1 MEIRSRPL
9 IGFVAVALAWCLL
22 TPPLAFIT
30 SAPAQ
35 AANTAAELLVDPD
48 DRTKPATQ
56 NGVREFGAANR
67 YQTAVRLAERY
78 AREQGGLNSV
88 PTVILA
94 SGEAPLDG
102 AVAAGLAARNAAP
115 ILLTPSTQLH
125 RGVANYIEDHQVSA
139 VIVLGGSASVSEA
152 VLNEVAALEPEPTVR
167 RIAGGDRFATA
178 AAIAGEL
185 DAVTNWCGTN
195 DTVALLAS
203 ASDDRLGEIVATG
216 PLVYALELPV
226 LLTERASVPAAT
238 TQALESLRIDRV
250 VIVGNATVV
259 SDDVISQLV
268 AAGVDATERIS
279 ASSPDTVSAAVA
291 RLMTETCDP
300 EIDPATNLV
309 ALAGSGAAVDAVA
322 AAPLLGLGLDG
333 SGPVPLLFVGSRLD
347 SSVSSFLRTT
357 KTTVDNLKTHVEVVA
372 IGGTSAISDASVQLA
387 IRAATTSRTL
397 TGRISAVAGESS
409 FRIRFTEALRI
420 EGEHFEGRIRDL
432 LYVNDVPALIVEQEL
447 TSSRPADACDAVS
460 SLTVTLPHPLQ
471 AGDVIQMRSAD
482 EWFAINDD
490 RRPLQGVTYK
500 VPAPRTRTP
509 VLRMEIVALAG
520 SSDLVFAIEYDPT
533 ESDGTATSVD
543 PRRIR
548 VATNRDIEV
557 DVGEPVFL
565 GAERLLGLALHRL
578 PLTAPDG
585 FAGDASSDPITRGG
599 AYELAVDDFVDLRGG
614 AVSGSDS
621 LRSGR
626 RRARASAPAAA
637 FGVSAVRV
645 GPANPGVDDSA
656 TTTTPD
662 AIADISERAEVM
674 LDESVH
680 IVGKWTGS
688 AGGAAGNGWLL
699 DSARAS
705 ARLGET
711 ASAVSRT
718 NHPAVRVWIDT
729 RDRIILLRFI
739 DSEDGEPPELT
750 YGDFVRA
757 LSSNS
762 AFTRHFLAELVNG
775 CIDESEPVSLDDDSD
790 FIGMPTLSGGVSSV
804 SFLVGFTDY
813 VSEFISDGGPDV
825 VSVGDGGA
833 VVELIDDILGGLI
846 EDYGETAE
854 DPPPFSDR
862 VETSTL
868 LPTDQVV
875 FRFTTADPQHTIG
888 QLASFRGKRIQI
900 AAGIARGQA
909 PDDPATADVD
919 ESLNPARTL
928 LGISSRD
935 ALLRTNLPAASSSP

>member
-1 MEIRSRPL
+1 M
-9 IGFVAVALAWCLL
+9 
-22 TPPLAFIT
+22 
-30 SAPAQ
+30 
-35 AANTAAELLVDPD
+35 
-48 DRTKPATQ
+48 
-56 NGVREFGAANR
+56 
-67 YQTAVRLAERY
+67 
-78 AREQGGLNSV
+78 
-88 PTVILA
+88 
-94 SGEAPLDG
+94 
-102 AVAAGLAARNAAP
+102 
-115 ILLTPSTQLH
+115 
-125 RGVANYIEDHQVSA
+125 
-139 VIVLGGSASVSEA
+139 
-152 VLNEVAALEPEPTVR
+152 
-167 RIAGGDRFATA
+167 
-178 AAIAGEL
+178 
-185 DAVTNWCGTN
+185 
-195 DTVALLAS
+195 
-203 ASDDRLGEIVATG
+203 
-216 PLVYALELPV
+216 
-226 LLTERASVPAAT
+226 
-238 TQALESLRIDRV
+238 
-250 VIVGNATVV
+250 
-259 SDDVISQLV
+259 
-268 AAGVDATERIS
+268 
-279 ASSPDTVSAAVA
+279 
-291 RLMTETCDP
+291 
-300 EIDPATNLV
+300 
-309 ALAGSGAAVDAVA
+309 
-322 AAPLLGLGLDG
+322 
-333 SGPVPLLFVGSRLD
+333 
-347 SSVSSFLRTT
+347 
-357 KTTVDNLKTHVEVVA
+357 
-372 IGGTSAISDASVQLA
+372 
-387 IRAATTSRTL
+387 
-397 TGRISAVAGESS
+397 
-409 FRIRFTEALRI
+409 
-420 EGEHFEGRIRDL
+420 
-432 LYVNDVPALIVEQEL
+432 
-447 TSSRPADACDAVS
+447 
-460 SLTVTLPHPLQ
+460 
-471 AGDVIQMRSAD
+471 
-482 EWFAINDD
+482 
-490 RRPLQGVTYK
+490 
-500 VPAPRTRTP
+500 
-509 VLRMEIVALAG
+509 
-520 SSDLVFAIEYDPT
+520 
-533 ESDGTATSVD
+533 
-543 PRRIR
+543 
-548 VATNRDIEV
+548 
-557 DVGEPVFL
+557 
-565 GAERLLGLALHRL
+565 
-578 PLTAPDG
+578 
-585 FAGDASSDPITRGG
+585 
-599 AYELAVDDFVDLRGG
+599 AVDDFVDLRGG
-614 AVSGSDS
+614 AVSGPDS

-705 ARLGET
+705 AGLGET

-775 CIDESEPVSLDDDSD
+775 CIDESEPVSLDDDRD

-813 VSEFISDGGPDV
+813 VSEFISDGEPDV

-862 VETSTL
+862 AETSTL

-900 AAGIARGQA
+900 AAGIARGQT
-909 PDDPATADVD
+909 PDDPATPDVD